1 MSASAETCFH
11 CGLPIE
17 AAARQSGPINGQPR
31 DFCCSGCLL
40 VCQTIHAS
48 GLAGFYDKLKRDDAL
63 APPPQAL
70 RDLEQFDLAD
80 VQADFVTTRDHVSEA
95 TLLVEGIHCA
105 ACVWL
110 IEHALADMQGVRGAE
125 VNMAHHRLRL
135 RWVPEQVRLSEIL
148 QRLARIGY
156 KAIPYNPEVAEEQAA
171 RRQRGQLYRMAFAG
185 FGVMNIMWISI
196 ALFAGAASA
205 SGIDPE
211 HKQFFHWISLSIATP
226 VLLYSGWPIFRAGL
240 RGLWYGQ
247 LSMDLPV
254 TIGALA
260 TYAYSLWITLRGSG
274 EVYFDTVVT
283 FLFIILVGRYLE
295 GLSRRNATSA
305 TRRLMALQPRSAR
318 RLDAAGEAQLISVRA
333 LRLGDRVLVR
343 PGDKVP
349 VDGRVLE
356 GHSEL
361 SEAMLTGE
369 AQPVVKQ
376 AGDRVVAG
384 TVNGQGALVVQVEQ
398 LGQDTALAKIIHLV
412 EMAQGSKAPIQC
424 LADRIVPWFV
434 AATLGL
440 ATVTFLFWLR
450 QDFDT
455 ALLAATSVLI
465 ITCPCAFGLATPM
478 GIAVSVGQGAR
489 NGLLVKN
496 GGAIEGLANISH
508 VVFDK
513 TGTLTEGELTVAGM
527 FVNPESGMDSGEVL
541 KLVAAAESRSEH
553 HVAKAVLAYAR
564 HQGRALGATPA
575 ERFRSLPGQGV
586 EARLAGRRIRVGN
599 ATLLDGQPLSP
610 DMAAHQRRIEA
621 QGGSAVFVL
630 IDAHVVAILA
640 LEDQIREEARAVVA
654 ALRQR
659 GMGVTLL
666 TGDSHAAAAKVAE
679 ALGGVEVMAEVLPQH
694 KERVIAELQA
704 RGERV
709 AMIGDGVNDAPALAR
724 ADVGVAMG
732 GGTDVSMDC
741 ADFVLMDN
749 SLSRLLFGVDLARR
763 SLSVIRQNIVLSLGY
778 NVILVP
784 LAMAAMITP
793 VFAAIAMP
801 LSSLAVIGNALRI
814 RRLRHS
820 ETRGESAYGNH
831 IRPGTRHDP
840 VGPGERTGLLLGRA
854 QRSVR

>member
-1 MSASAETCFH
+1 MSVAAETCFH

-17 AAARQSGPINGQPR
+17 PAARQQGLIKGCCHA
-31 DFCCSGCLL
+31 FCCSGCLL
-40 VCQTIHAS
+40 VCQTLHES
-48 GLAGFYDKLKRDDAL
+48 GLAGFYDKLKSKDAL
-63 APPPQAL
+63 APPPRAA
-70 RDLEQFDLAD
+70 RDLEQFDLDD
-80 VQADFVTTRDHVSEA
+80 VQADFVTTRDDISAA
-95 TLLVEGIHCA
+95 TVLVEGIHCA

-110 IEHALADMQGVRGAE
+110 IERALGDLEGVLTAE

-135 RWVPEQVRLSEIL
+135 RWQRDSLLLSTVL
-148 QRLARIGY
+148 KRLAQIGY
-156 KAIPYNPEVAEEQAA
+156 QAVPYTPEAAESEAA
-171 RRQRGQLYRMAFAG
+171 KRHRALLYRMAFAG

-196 ALFAGAASA
+196 ALFAGASSA

-211 HKQFFHWISLSIATP
+211 HKQFFHWISLLIATP
-226 VLLYSGWPIFRAGL
+226 VLLYAGWPIIRSGL
-240 RGLWYGQ
+240 RGLLHGQ
-247 LSMDLPV
+247 LTMDLPV

-295 GLSRRNATSA
+295 GVSRRNATSA
-305 TRRLMALQPRSAR
+305 TRRLMELQPRSA
-318 RLDAAGEAQLISVRA
+318 LKLTPAAEPQRVSVRS

-349 VDGRVLE
+349 VDGRVME
-356 GHSEL
+356 GRSEI

-369 AQPVVKQ
+369 AQPVLKQ
-376 AGDRVVAG
+376 DGDRVVAG

-412 EMAQGSKAPIQC
+412 ETAQGAKAPIQC

-440 ATVTFLFWLR
+440 AAVTFFVWLR
-450 QDFDT
+450 QDVDT

-478 GIAVSVGQGAR
+478 GIAVSVGHGAK

-496 GGAIEGLANISH
+496 GGAIEGLAGISH

-527 FVNPESGMDSGEVL
+527 HVNPESTWDEAEILG
-541 KLVAAAESRSEH
+541 LVAAAESRSEH
-553 HVAKAVLAYAR
+553 HVAKAVVAYAR
-564 HQGRALGATPA
+564 QRGGEHRDAQLDS
-575 ERFRSLPGQGV
+575 FHSLPGQGV
-586 EARLAGRRIRVGN
+586 EAQLRGRRIRMGN
-599 ATLLDGQPLSP
+599 AALLAGRALSTY
-610 DMAAHQRRIEA
+610 MARQQAQIEA
-621 QGGSAVFVL
+621 QGGSAVFAL
-630 IDAHVVAILA
+630 IDDQVVAIFGLQ
-640 LEDQIREEARAVVA
+640 DRIREEARAVVT

-666 TGDSHAAAAKVAE
+666 TGDSRAAAEKVAE
-679 ALGGVEVMAEVLPQH
+679 ALGGMAVIAEVLPQH
-694 KERVIAELQA
+694 KERVISELQA
-704 RGERV
+704 RGEKV

-724 ADVGVAMG
+724 ADVGIAMG

-763 SLSVIRQNIVLSLGY
+763 SLTIIRQNISLSLGY
-778 NVILVP
+778 NLILVP
-784 LAMAAMITP
+784 LAMAAMVTP
-793 VFAAIAMP
+793 VVAAIAMP

-814 RRLRHS
+814 RRLSHF

-831 IRPGTRHDP
+831 LRPGTRHDP
-840 VGPGERTGLLLGRA
+840 VGPGERGGLLLGRA